1 MRVLLRRMIRS
12 SGDGVGTGEEL
23 LTWNKL
29 HGGYEGSIPIQFYH
43 RIEIFWNS
51 FMISIL
57 RMDPIRS

>member
-1 MRVLLRRMIRS
+1 MIRS